1 MTILRAGRYR
11 EFTGIIA
18 GLMWTLATAQAT
30 PGAPAQIPLFVAT
43 TAQANIVLLL
53 DDSGSMDAIAPAAP
67 YDSDTTYDCPSAT
80 ILPAG
85 SVNLVYAYVRSSD
98 GYALFY
104 WYTGGMS
111 TINWGEWGD
120 LDEYSASQ
128 YCFASD
134 ETYEA
139 RLSNYTGNYT
149 GNYLNWYFGPYDG
162 GNPFGSGADYK
173 PAAKTRMEAAQAA
186 AIQLL
191 DSLDNVRVGVAGFD
205 YYYGAKIHHEVA
217 DLETNESA
225 IKAAVNG
232 LTASNWTPLAEAL
245 HDIGRYFSGF
255 GGSINPGNQES
266 ASCSANG
273 QYDGALTLH
282 PDSTPVS
289 KDDDTVFHH
298 TPALASGV
306 SSDSPICHWCQ
317 KNFVVVLTDG
327 DPYYDN
333 SISSTSGLQDYD
345 NDCADPAS
353 GCGSDDKKSGRSY
366 GTSGS
371 DYLDDIAQAMYEMDL
386 RPDIDNFDG
395 DEARNNVITYTVG
408 FAIDHPLLSDTASQS
423 GGLYF
428 TADNADALNQAFK
441 EIAEDITE
449 QIGAAAS
456 VSFSSSALQ
465 EDSMMFLTQ
474 FNSADWSGDLLA
486 YELDED
492 GNIEPVA
499 TWSAKDTFADQYFEM
514 PVDATRVAYTWGS
527 ASAGSSNNGVLMRS
541 SYVGPSGSF
550 NKNNFV
556 PDYNPGAPGMNA
568 KALRRLAHILGSRTH
583 EDPASAYDLR
593 ARNTDSIMADVVHS
607 QPVYVGDPALS
618 WPDTDD
624 FGSGDLYSDFVDA
637 KTGRDAVVYVGG
649 NGGALHG
656 FSAETGE
663 EVLAYFPAQLASADL
678 YSGYHYLT
686 DPDYTHRYYVDGTP
700 VASDAYIKSST
711 GGATSWRT
719 VLIGTYRGGGRGLFA
734 LDVTDPDDFTSTT
747 AKAQN
752 TVLWEFGDSDDPNI
766 GYSFSK
772 PTIVLLNNGEWAAI
786 VGNGYEN
793 SGSGEAELVV
803 LYLEGGI
810 DGSWTEGTD
819 YLRITTGS
827 GSSADPNGLS
837 TPALVDLDGDGVADR
852 AYAGSIKGELWAFD
866 LSSDSAA
873 DWKVAGGS
881 DPLFTAVNDAG
892 DSQPIT
898 IQPEVIRHP
907 SISDADEPNVLVL
920 FGTGQYLVDS
930 DKTNTDTQS
939 FYGVWDQSQLN
950 LGRAD
955 LKEQVFLAGT
965 DSDLRV
971 IEDDAVDY
979 AGAGGSVEYGWYIDL
994 DAGERVTSEILVRG
1008 EMVYFN
1014 TQIPDDRPCAFGG
1027 TGWLM
1032 AVNTEHG
1039 TSPDSDAP
1047 EFDLNDDGEITV
1059 AGDTVSVG
1067 GTDHAPVGEKFD
1079 ASNGLPAA
1087 PAVIGDKRYTAGTGI
1102 DDSSQ
1107 MDVTVIAEFS
1117 GLAGRLSWD
1126 QLGLD

>member
-1 MTILRAGRYR
+1 
-11 EFTGIIA
+11 
-18 GLMWTLATAQAT
+18 
-30 PGAPAQIPLFVAT
+30 
-43 TAQANIVLLL
+43 
-53 DDSGSMDAIAPAAP
+53 
-67 YDSDTTYDCPSAT
+67 
-80 ILPAG
+80 
-85 SVNLVYAYVRSSD
+85 
-98 GYALFY
+98 
-104 WYTGGMS
+104 
-111 TINWGEWGD
+111 
-120 LDEYSASQ
+120 
-128 YCFASD
+128 
-134 ETYEA
+134 
-139 RLSNYTGNYT
+139 
-149 GNYLNWYFGPYDG
+149 
-162 GNPFGSGADYK
+162 
-173 PAAKTRMEAAQAA
+173 
-186 AIQLL
+186 
-191 DSLDNVRVGVAGFD
+191 
-205 YYYGAKIHHEVA
+205 
-217 DLETNESA
+217 
-225 IKAAVNG
+225 
-232 LTASNWTPLAEAL
+232 
-245 HDIGRYFSGF
+245 
-255 GGSINPGNQES
+255 
-266 ASCSANG
+266 
-273 QYDGALTLH
+273 
-282 PDSTPVS
+282 
-289 KDDDTVFHH
+289 
-298 TPALASGV
+298 
-306 SSDSPICHWCQ
+306 
-317 KNFVVVLTDG
+317 
-327 DPYYDN
+327 
-333 SISSTSGLQDYD
+333 
-345 NDCADPAS
+345 
-353 GCGSDDKKSGRSY
+353 
-366 GTSGS
+366 
-371 DYLDDIAQAMYEMDL
+371 
-386 RPDIDNFDG
+386 
-395 DEARNNVITYTVG
+395 
-408 FAIDHPLLSDTASQS
+408 
-423 GGLYF
+423 
-428 TADNADALNQAFK
+428 
-441 EIAEDITE
+441 
-449 QIGAAAS
+449 
-456 VSFSSSALQ
+456 
-465 EDSMMFLTQ
+465 
-474 FNSADWSGDLLA
+474 
-486 YELDED
+486 
-492 GNIEPVA
+492 
-499 TWSAKDTFADQYFEM
+499 
-514 PVDATRVAYTWGS
+514 
-527 ASAGSSNNGVLMRS
+527 
-541 SYVGPSGSF
+541 
-550 NKNNFV
+550 
-556 PDYNPGAPGMNA
+556 
-568 KALRRLAHILGSRTH
+568 
-583 EDPASAYDLR
+583 
-593 ARNTDSIMADVVHS
+593 
-607 QPVYVGDPALS
+607 
-618 WPDTDD
+618 
-624 FGSGDLYSDFVDA
+624 
-637 KTGRDAVVYVGG
+637 
-649 NGGALHG
+649 
-656 FSAETGE
+656 
-663 EVLAYFPAQLASADL
+663 DL

-752 TVLWEFGDSDDPNI
+752 TVLWEFGDGDDPNI

-873 DWKVAGGS
+873 DWKVAGGG

-1067 GTDHAPVGEKFD
+1067 GTDHAPVGEKFN